1 MILKELTITIQLIK
15 DIKYPDLVEK
25 LSYAINMYF
34 LATPEL
40 MAFHK
45 GNKIKKY
52 CYSGLYPVS
61 PSKVY
66 LKGEMYSFKIRF
78 IDSIIADEFKNS
90 LINNQNP
97 IFIVLGIDE
106 QIKKRRRL
114 IRELYT
120 VTPSV
125 ITVANNKQWIANEK
139 ELDFAKERILKNTI
153 RKFNEL
159 TGFTMGIYDFIDK
172 IEIQNRKPVGFKY
185 KGTTLLGNK
194 FKIAIKEDE
203 FSQQLAF
210 LILGTGLLEKN
221 ALSFGFCT
229 IAERME

>member
-1 MILKELTITIQLIK
+1 MTLKELTVTIQLIK
-15 DIKYPDLVEK
+15 DIKYSELVDR
-25 LSYAINMYF
+25 LSYAMNMYF

-40 MAFHK
+40 RAFHK
-45 GNKIKKY
+45 ENKVKKY
-52 CYSGLYPVS
+52 SYSGLYPVS
-61 PSKVY
+61 LSKVY

-78 IDSIIADEFKNS
+78 IDNKIADEFKNS

-106 QIKKRRRL
+106 QIKEKRGL
-114 IRELYT
+114 IRGLYT
-120 VTPSV
+120 VTPSI
-125 ITVANNKQWIANEK
+125 ITVANNKQWVANEE
-139 ELDFAKERILKNTI
+139 ELEFAKERILKNTI

-159 TGFTMGIYDFIDK
+159 TGLTMGVYDFIDK
-172 IEIQNRKPVGFKY
+172 IEIQNKKPIGFKY
-185 KGTTLLGNK
+185 KETTLLGNK

-229 IAERME
+229 IAEREE